1 MLRLIRLSELK
12 WGYVVALD
20 KVSLGF
26 ISTKRGLELVE
37 LEEEEKR
44 LEKVRL
50 EKLRSNW
57 FKVKK

>member
-50 EKLRSNW
+50 EKLRSTW